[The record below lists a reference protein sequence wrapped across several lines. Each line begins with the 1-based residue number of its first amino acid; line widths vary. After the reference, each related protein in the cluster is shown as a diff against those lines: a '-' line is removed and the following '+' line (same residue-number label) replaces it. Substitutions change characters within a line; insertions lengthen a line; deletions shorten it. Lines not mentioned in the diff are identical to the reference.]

1 VTATWRPGPV
11 LGSPAGPRDAEGP
24 RRSVNA
30 LLTSGVAVAC
40 YYAAC
45 PDAGVARPHCQGLAS
60 VLYGRI
66 ALCHECDLRRS
77 AVGKGVA
84 PVQLPDPGTLA
95 AVMAAKDA
103 CQGAEADLANAVA
116 LARRAGQPW
125 SAIGTVLDISRQ
137 AAQQRFSRCAG
148 THSAKPPGC

>member
-1 VTATWRPGPV
+1 
-11 LGSPAGPRDAEGP
+11 
-24 RRSVNA
+24 
-30 LLTSGVAVAC
+30 
-40 YYAAC
+40 
-45 PDAGVARPHCQGLAS
+45 
-60 VLYGRI
+60 
-66 ALCHECDLRRS
+66 
-77 AVGKGVA
+77 VGKGVA

-125 SAIGTVLDISRQ
+125 SAIGTVLDVSRQ

-148 THSAKPPGC
+148 TRSAKPQVVDDHTRFPQTPQISAVALD